1 MRAVRPELARDR
13 HLVLRNARHPLLDA
27 KKAVP
32 ISLELGGAYDTL
44 VITGPNTG
52 GKTVTLKTV
61 GLLSLMTACGL
72 MPPVGDNSRV
82 PVYGQVLADIGDEQ
96 SIEQSLSTFS
106 AHVKNLVR
114 ILGTADDTAL
124 VLTDELG
131 AGTDPVEG
139 AALAIAVLEQLRSQG
154 ACIVATTHYAEL
166 KAFALR
172 EPGVENGSCEF
183 DVQTLQPTYRLL
195 IGTPGRSNAFA
206 ISEKLG
212 MDPCIVD
219 RARTLVSG
227 EARRMEDVVN
237 DLENRRIALEEQ
249 LAATKEDRETARR
262 TREEWECLQQTLEK
276 NKDKELEA
284 ASAQAARIIE
294 RARADAAALMEE
306 LNALRKEKQ
315 SADFVDR
322 AEQARHRLK
331 ARLDEMER
339 RADPVREKK
348 AAPAAP
354 SRPLQVGDDVIIVD
368 LDRPAR
374 VLSLPDAEGM
384 VEVQAGVIRTR
395 LSADRLQLQP
405 ERKQKQPAG
414 AARSTAESRATRAA
428 RSEIDLR
435 GMTSDEAI
443 IETDRFIDAAVM
455 SGLSEVVLIHGKGTG
470 ALRTAI
476 GQHLR
481 RHPSVAAFRPGT
493 YGEGETGVT
502 VVTLK

>member
-1 MRAVRPELARDR
+1 
-13 HLVLRNARHPLLDA
+13 
-27 KKAVP
+27 
-32 ISLELGGAYDTL
+32 
-44 VITGPNTG
+44 
-52 GKTVTLKTV
+52 
-61 GLLSLMTACGL
+61 
-72 MPPVGDNSRV
+72 
-82 PVYGQVLADIGDEQ
+82 
-96 SIEQSLSTFS
+96 
-106 AHVKNLVR
+106 
-114 ILGTADDTAL
+114 
-124 VLTDELG
+124 
-131 AGTDPVEG
+131 
-139 AALAIAVLEQLRSQG
+139 
-154 ACIVATTHYAEL
+154 
-166 KAFALR
+166 
-172 EPGVENGSCEF
+172 
-183 DVQTLQPTYRLL
+183 
-195 IGTPGRSNAFA
+195 
-206 ISEKLG
+206 
-212 MDPCIVD
+212 
-219 RARTLVSG
+219 
-227 EARRMEDVVN
+227 
-237 DLENRRIALEEQ
+237 
-249 LAATKEDRETARR
+249 
-262 TREEWECLQQTLEK
+262 
-276 NKDKELEA
+276 
-284 ASAQAARIIE
+284 
-294 RARADAAALMEE
+294 
-306 LNALRKEKQ
+306 
-315 SADFVDR
+315 
-322 AEQARHRLK
+322 
-331 ARLDEMER
+331 MER

-395 LSADRLQLQP
+395 LSADRLQQQP
-405 ERKQKQPAG
+405 ERKQNQPAG